1 MILRRRNNKSEVRS
15 QKQEVRSKKK
25 SYLLPLVSACC
36 LLPPVSYAYAETY
49 NNINPVRSQH
59 AEVDKKTTN
68 VASSPVETSNGVKA
82 KIEGDTTIF
91 TIEVKDADMK
101 DVLRALAK
109 QNNLNIIVAEDITA
123 RATFSFDKITFK
135 DAIDI
140 ITRAHG
146 LDYTIQNNVLWI
158 GKKD

>member
-1 MILRRRNNKSEVRS
+1 MLYSVVWTVLINLRLAIHLGRCMILRRRNNKSEVRS

-82 KIEGDTTIF
+82 KIEGDTTI
-91 TIEVKDADMK
+91 
-101 DVLRALAK
+101 L
-109 QNNLNIIVAEDITA
+109 
-123 RATFSFDKITFK
+123 
-135 DAIDI
+135 
-140 ITRAHG
+140 
-146 LDYTIQNNVLWI
+146 
-158 GKKD
+158 